1 MGSERDAIA
10 IRGVPID
17 VSTLANG
24 QILIYNSTT
33 KVWTLTQSLTGTKVY
48 YVSDTNAG
56 AVTRKLT
63 FVNGVLQLET

>member
-24 QILIYNSTT
+24 MILIYNSTT
-33 KVWTLTQSLTGTKVY
+33 KVWTLTQSLVGTKIY
-48 YVSDTNAG
+48 YVSDTSGG
-56 AVTRKLT
+56 AVNRKLT
-63 FVNGVLQLET
+63 FVNGILQLET

>member
-24 QILIYNSTT
+24 MILIYNSTT

-48 YVSDTNAG
+48 YVSDTNGG
-56 AVTRKLT
+56 AVNRKLT
-63 FVNGVLQLET
+63 FQNGILQLET